1 MAEDNEFKFIQI
13 EDDDEIVIQAGA
25 ASSGVAVRTPEDA
38 GIDDEYLADESEE
51 GSAYAMR
58 ESEDFAENEDASG
71 DASADETSEEAAD
84 RKRFEREK
92 ARRRALA
99 EANRMVTTEEDLK
112 SSVPFAGMQRAII
125 IAAIAL
131 IVVFVAYYQLGGM

>member
-1 MAEDNEFKFIQI
+1 MVEDNEFKFIQI
-13 EDDDEIVIQAGA
+13 EDDDEIVIQAGT

-38 GIDDEYLADESEE
+38 SVDGEYLADESEE
-51 GSAYAMR
+51 GLAYAMR
-58 ESEDFAENEDASG
+58 ESEGFAENEDASG
-71 DASADETSEEAAD
+71 DASADETPEEAAD

-92 ARRRALA
+92 ARRRAMA

-125 IAAIAL
+125 VAAIAL
-131 IVVFVAYYQLGGM
+131 IIVFVAYYQLGGM